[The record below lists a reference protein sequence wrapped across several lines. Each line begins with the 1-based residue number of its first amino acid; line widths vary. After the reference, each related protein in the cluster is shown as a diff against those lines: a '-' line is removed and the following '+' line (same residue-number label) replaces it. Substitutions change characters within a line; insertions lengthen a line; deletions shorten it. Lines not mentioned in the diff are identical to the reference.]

1 MLLHVSL
8 LLVLVL
14 VPDLNARP
22 QDADCAI
29 FDTCGKEDDTDC
41 AIFDTCG
48 EEPTITATAPE
59 QCDEIF
65 GCDVDAET
73 ELDQDIDLEQA
84 IDLDTRRSN
93 CFDSINEIDS
103 LENDGR
109 LDN

>member
-48 EEPTITATAPE
+48 EEPTITAPE